1 LTQHLSY
8 KLYTSVS
15 EFPSEWG
22 TIAAKNIFLSREGLT
37 VLEKAAPKNMKCH
50 FVGIFKNDV
59 LEGIAIIQFID
70 LATVTTFKDKGSQF
84 CVREYLFKKFTS
96 HILFI
101 GNNTLT
107 GQNAYLLSENITETE
122 ALQLMREAL
131 HEVEKQYNS
140 KGIKINLLTIKDFNN
155 TEFPDFS
162 AAGFK
167 HYFKFS
173 TQPNMIFDIQGSWN
187 SIDDYLIDLSKK
199 YRSQYKRARK
209 KAIGITKK
217 KLTADEIRIAEE
229 RINELYC
236 TVANRAEFNSFFLP
250 KNHFETMKR
259 ELKDNFLF
267 YGYFID
273 DKLIG
278 FNTLIKN
285 NSDMDTYFLG
295 YDESIQKE
303 KMLYLNML
311 YDMVAYAIKK
321 QYNHVIFSRS
331 AMEIKSSVGAKAED
345 VYGIIKHT
353 NPIINLFISKLFTYF
368 DPKVTWKTRNPFKE

>member
-1 LTQHLSY
+1 MTQHLSY

-15 EFPSEWG
+15 EFPPEWNC
-22 TIAAKNIFLSREGLT
+22 IATKNIFLSKQELA
-37 VLEKAAPKNMKCH
+37 VLEKAAPKNMECH
-50 FVGIFKNDV
+50 FVGLFKNNV

-70 LATVTTFKDKGSQF
+70 LASVTTFKDKGSRF

-107 GQNAYLLSENITETE
+107 GQNAYLISEKITEIE
-122 ALQLMREAL
+122 ALRLMREAL
-131 HEVEKQYNS
+131 HEVEKQYNK
-140 KGIKINLLTIKDFNN
+140 KGIKINLLTVKDFN
-155 TEFPDFS
+155 ESEYPDFS
-162 AAGFK
+162 KAGFK
-167 HYFKFS
+167 GYFKFN
-173 TQPNMIFDIQGSWN
+173 TQPNMIFDIKKDWL
-187 SIDDYLIDLSKK
+187 SIDDYILDLTKK

-217 KLTADEIRIAEE
+217 QLTAEEILINQE
-229 RINELYC
+229 RVNELYC
-236 TVANRAEFNSFFLP
+236 TVVNRAEFNSFFLP
-250 KNHFETMKR
+250 ENHFEVMKR
-259 ELKDNFLF
+259 ELQDKFLF

-273 DKLIG
+273 EKLIG
-278 FNTLIKN
+278 FNTLIKKN
-285 NSDMDTYFLG
+285 NDMDTYFLG

-311 YDMVAYAIKK
+311 YDMIAYAIKK

-331 AMEIKSSVGAKAED
+331 AMEIKSSVGARAED

-353 NPIINLFISKLFTYF
+353 NPIINLFISKLFAYF